1 MRALRSVLSQ
11 RGQRAQ
17 VLYLS
22 NAVGDTL
29 VATRTTLYR
38 EQALAEL
45 DAVPDEY
52 LPFVIQLVRSF
63 REGLGLNAAAAS
75 FRQGWAEAR
84 KGETYPIGSLWTD
97 IDAG

>member
-1 MRALRSVLSQ
+1 MVPGR
-11 RGQRAQ
+11 RGK
-17 VLYLS
+17 LPKCYTYPTL
-22 NAVGDTL
+22 GGELL
-29 VATRTTLYR
+29 VATRTTIYR

-63 REGLGLNAAAAS
+63 REGLGLKAAAAS
-75 FRQGWAEAR
+75 FRQGWAETR
-84 KGETYPIGSLWTD
+84 KGETYPVDSLWNG

>member
-1 MRALRSVLSQ
+1 
-11 RGQRAQ
+11 
-17 VLYLS
+17 
-22 NAVGDTL
+22 
-29 VATRTTLYR
+29 VATHTTIYW

-63 REGLGLNAAAAS
+63 REGLGLKAAAAS
-75 FRQGWAEAR
+75 FHQGWTDAR
-84 KGETYPIGSLWTD
+84 NGETYPVNSLWKD